1 MTKLD
6 ILYEDNHVIVVFK
19 PAGILS
25 QADKSGDVD
34 MLTIIKSYL
43 KEKYNKPGN
52 VYLGL
57 VHRLDRMTGGV
68 MVFAKTSKAAKR
80 LNEQIVKKDF
90 SKRYY
95 AIVDGI
101 IETGNTLKNYLIKD
115 EKEVRSYIGN
125 SNNGKLAILD
135 YNVIKILNNKTLLD
149 INLITGRHH
158 QIRVQFSHLKH
169 PLVGDVLYGGSHYSQ
184 LMLYA
189 YEISFKHPITN
200 DRLTFSKIPTSR
212 LWDQFLK

>member
-1 MTKLD
+1 MK
-6 ILYEDNHVIVVFK
+6 ILYEDNHIIVVIK
-19 PAGILS
+19 ECNIPVQEDIS
-25 QADKSGDVD
+25 KDKD
-34 MLTIIKSYL
+34 MLTIIKEYI

-68 MVFAKTSKAAKR
+68 MVFAKTSKAARR

-90 SKRYY
+90 SKKYY

-101 IETGNTLKNYLIKD
+101 IEKGDILKNYLIKD
-115 EKEVRSYIGN
+115 EKEVKSYIGN
-125 SNNGKLAILD
+125 SKNGKLAILE
-135 YNVIKILNNKTLLD
+135 YSVIKILNNKTLLD

-158 QIRVQFSHLKH
+158 QIRVQFSHRQH
-169 PLVGDVLYGGSHYSQ
+169 PLVGDVLYGGSHYNQ

-189 YEISFKHPITN
+189 YEISFYHPITN
-200 DRLTFSKIPTSR
+200 NRLIFNKIPTSE

>member
-1 MTKLD
+1 MSLE
-6 ILYEDNHVIVVFK
+6 ILYEDNHLIVAIK

-25 QADKSGDVD
+25 QEDQTKDAD
-34 MLTIIKSYL
+34 MLTLLKYYIKD
-43 KEKYNKPGN
+43 KYNKPGN

-101 IETGNTLKNYLIKD
+101 IVTGNTLKNYLIKD

>member
-1 MTKLD
+1 MSSE
-6 ILYEDNHVIVVFK
+6 ILYEDNHLIVAIK

-25 QADKSGDVD
+25 QEDQTKDAD
-34 MLTIIKSYL
+34 MLTLLKYYIKD
-43 KEKYNKPGN
+43 KYNKPGN

>member
-1 MTKLD
+1 MSLE
-6 ILYEDNHVIVVFK
+6 ILYEDNHLIVAIK

-25 QADKSGDVD
+25 QEDQTKDAD
-34 MLTIIKSYL
+34 MLTLLKYYIKD
-43 KEKYNKPGN
+43 KYNKPGN

-68 MVFAKTSKAAKR
+68 MVFAKR

>member
-1 MTKLD
+1 
-6 ILYEDNHVIVVFK
+6 
-19 PAGILS
+19 
-25 QADKSGDVD
+25 
-34 MLTIIKSYL
+34 MLTLLKYYIKD
-43 KEKYNKPGN
+43 KYNKPGN

-68 MVFAKTSKAAKR
+68 MVFAKTSKAARR

-90 SKRYY
+90 SKKYY

-101 IETGNTLKNYLIKD
+101 LEKGDILKNYLIKD
-115 EKEVRSYIGN
+115 ENEVKSYIGN
-125 SNNGKLAILD
+125 SKNGKLAILE
-135 YNVIKILNNKTLLD
+135 YSVIKILNNKTLLD

-158 QIRVQFSHLKH
+158 QIRVQFSHRQH
-169 PLVGDVLYGGSHYSQ
+169 PLVGDVLYGGSHYNQ

-189 YEISFKHPITN
+189 YEISFYHPITN
-200 DRLTFSKIPTSR
+200 NRLIFNKIPTSE

>member
-1 MTKLD
+1 
-6 ILYEDNHVIVVFK
+6 
-19 PAGILS
+19 
-25 QADKSGDVD
+25 
-34 MLTIIKSYL
+34 MLTLLKYYIKD
-43 KEKYNKPGN
+43 KYNKPGN

>member
-1 MTKLD
+1 MSLE
-6 ILYEDNHVIVVFK
+6 ILYEDNHLIVAIK
-19 PAGILS
+19 PVGILS
-25 QADKSGDVD
+25 QEDQTKDAD
-34 MLTIIKSYL
+34 MLTLLKYYIKD
-43 KEKYNKPGN
+43 KYNKPGN

>member
-1 MTKLD
+1 MSLE
-6 ILYEDNHVIVVFK
+6 ILYEDNHLIVAIK

-25 QADKSGDVD
+25 QEDQTKDAD
-34 MLTIIKSYL
+34 MLTLLKYYIKD
-43 KEKYNKPGN
+43 KYNKPGN

-115 EKEVRSYIGN
+115 EKEVRSCIGN

>member
-1 MTKLD
+1 MSLE
-6 ILYEDNHVIVVFK
+6 ILYEDNPLIVAIK

-25 QADKSGDVD
+25 QEDQTKDAD
-34 MLTIIKSYL
+34 MLTLLKYYIKD
-43 KEKYNKPGN
+43 KYNKPGN

>member
-1 MTKLD
+1 MSLE
-6 ILYEDNHVIVVFK
+6 ILYEDNHLIVAIK

-25 QADKSGDVD
+25 QEDQTKDAD
-34 MLTIIKSYL
+34 MLTLLKYYIKD
-43 KEKYNKPGN
+43 KYNKPGN

>member
-1 MTKLD
+1 MSLE
-6 ILYEDNHVIVVFK
+6 ILYEDNHLIVAIK

-25 QADKSGDVD
+25 QEDQTKDAD
-34 MLTIIKSYL
+34 MLTLLKYYIKD
-43 KEKYNKPGN
+43 KYNKPGN

-68 MVFAKTSKAAKR
+68 MVFAKTSKTAKR

>member
-1 MTKLD
+1 MSLEVV
-6 ILYEDNHVIVVFK
+6 YEDNHLIVAIK

-25 QADKSGDVD
+25 QEDQTKDAD
-34 MLTIIKSYL
+34 MLTLLKYYIKD
-43 KEKYNKPGN
+43 KYNKPGN

>member
-1 MTKLD
+1 MSLE
-6 ILYEDNHVIVVFK
+6 ILYEDNHLIVAIK

-25 QADKSGDVD
+25 QEDQTKDAD
-34 MLTIIKSYL
+34 MLTLLKYYIKD
-43 KEKYNKPGN
+43 KYNKPGN

-212 LWDQFLK
+212 LRDQFLK